1 MAGEHRQI
9 TPLAKAAAELELPK
23 VLELV
28 ARYALT
34 PMAAADIK
42 NTTIAVN
49 PQQIDARLQ
58 TVAAYRRLLDDG
70 ESLPVETFSEL
81 ETIFSQ
87 LKLAGS
93 VLLPQNLAALAVMTR
108 IARNVQKQ
116 CSEHKETYPLLWQQ
130 CSHIVPQRGF
140 EKSIEQAIDFASHE
154 ILDSASPALRRIRRE
169 IDSVQQKARTH
180 LQHILKKASEKSMLQ
195 EQLITMRDGRL
206 VLMVKDEFRSKING
220 VVHDQSASGQTLF
233 IEPVQTVEYNNR
245 VRQLQAEERH
255 EIDRILA
262 ELSEQAREVRQP
274 MLINYHALVALDALQ
289 AKAHFARDFDCNPPS
304 VNDRGGLVLYAARH
318 PLLLEKFRNSENGQ
332 RVVPLQIE
340 LGKRF
345 NVLIITGPNAGG
357 KTVAMKTVGLLVLMA
372 RMGLHIPASADSEIG
387 IMGNLFVD
395 IGDQQ
400 SIENDLSTFSSHTAN
415 LRQMVELAQQNDL
428 ILIDEMG
435 SGTDPDEGSALAV
448 AVLSHF
454 LQKNVRCI
462 ATTHHGALK
471 AFAHETAGVE
481 NGSMIFDNDTL
492 QPTYRFRP
500 GVPGSSYAF
509 DIAARMGLSKSII
522 AAARQ
527 LVGSEK
533 GKVEHLIADL
543 GDKIQQQEKLIQ
555 DLKLEETRLTG
566 LAKLYKDRAD
576 ELAEN
581 ERKLKKQAIEQS
593 EAIIAQANATIEQTI
608 RSIREQQ
615 ASREAIREAK
625 QQIEAQ
631 KQNLAQER
639 KKLERKPKVPKSAAG
654 KTVEANDIQPGMSL
668 RWSKQNSQVTVLER
682 PDDSGRVHIQ
692 VGSLRLRVPVTE
704 LQTSEAPARQN
715 IGRISIVKPENISQ
729 QIDLR
734 GMRAE
739 DAIAAVDSYLSDAL
753 LYGWERVRILHGKGT
768 GALRKA
774 ITDHLRS
781 HPNVAAFDIAAMGQ
795 GDYGVTEVELK

>member
-1 MAGEHRQI
+1 
-9 TPLAKAAAELELPK
+9 
-23 VLELV
+23 
-28 ARYALT
+28 
-34 PMAAADIK
+34 
-42 NTTIAVN
+42 
-49 PQQIDARLQ
+49 
-58 TVAAYRRLLDDG
+58 
-70 ESLPVETFSEL
+70 
-81 ETIFSQ
+81 
-87 LKLAGS
+87 
-93 VLLPQNLAALAVMTR
+93 
-108 IARNVQKQ
+108 
-116 CSEHKETYPLLWQQ
+116 
-130 CSHIVPQRGF
+130 
-140 EKSIEQAIDFASHE
+140 
-154 ILDSASPALRRIRRE
+154 
-169 IDSVQQKARTH
+169 
-180 LQHILKKASEKSMLQ
+180 
-195 EQLITMRDGRL
+195 
-206 VLMVKDEFRSKING
+206 
-220 VVHDQSASGQTLF
+220 
-233 IEPVQTVEYNNR
+233 
-245 VRQLQAEERH
+245 
-255 EIDRILA
+255 
-262 ELSEQAREVRQP
+262 
-274 MLINYHALVALDALQ
+274 
-289 AKAHFARDFDCNPPS
+289 
-304 VNDRGGLVLYAARH
+304 
-318 PLLLEKFRNSENGQ
+318 
-332 RVVPLQIE
+332 
-340 LGKRF
+340 
-345 NVLIITGPNAGG
+345 
-357 KTVAMKTVGLLVLMA
+357 
-372 RMGLHIPASADSEIG
+372 
-387 IMGNLFVD
+387 
-395 IGDQQ
+395 
-400 SIENDLSTFSSHTAN
+400 
-415 LRQMVELAQQNDL
+415 
-428 ILIDEMG
+428 
-435 SGTDPDEGSALAV
+435 
-448 AVLSHF
+448 
-454 LQKNVRCI
+454 
-462 ATTHHGALK
+462 
-471 AFAHETAGVE
+471 
-481 NGSMIFDNDTL
+481 
-492 QPTYRFRP
+492 
-500 GVPGSSYAF
+500 
-509 DIAARMGLSKSII
+509 MGLSKTII

-543 GDKIQQQEKLIQ
+543 GEKIQQQEKLIQ

-639 KKLERKPKVPKSAAG
+639 KKLERKPKAPKSAAG
-654 KTVEANDIQPGMSL
+654 KTVEASDIQPGMSL

-715 IGRISIVKPENISQ
+715 TGRISIVKPENISQ